1 MSRDLKAST
10 PTKIKKVSP
19 GELMIIWADGNES
32 HFPAPVL
39 RRECPCA
46 SCRDEI
52 TGARILL
59 PIHVPDELQFRRVD
73 LVGQYALQFEWT
85 DGHHTG
91 IFSFDYLRDIADGRV
106 K

>member
-1 MSRDLKAST
+1 MPRDPNAAT
-10 PTKIKKVSP
+10 PRKIKKVSP
-19 GELMIIWADGNES
+19 AELLIVWADGHES
-32 HFPAPVL
+32 HFPSPVL

-46 SCRDEI
+46 QCRDEI

-59 PIHVPDELQFRRVD
+59 PIHVPDDLELRRVE
-73 LVGQYALQFEWT
+73 LVGQYALQFEWA

-91 IFSFDYLRDIADGRV
+91 IFSFDFLRQLSDELN